1 MVGFTLPWGALP
13 AQQLWALHFHVELCC
28 LHNNGGLY
36 TSMRSSTCTT
46 IVGFRTPWQALH
58 FFEKPTVS
66 HFPSTSPLAVL
77 FQFPLVHDISKSAS
91 VFTQGKD
98 LSCGLH
104 WNHAHAW
111 LCLVWA
117 LVPVRPQALPTT
129 YSHQQPTIHAL
140 YSKTSQVSFSLL
152 IWPTN

>member
-1 MVGFTLPWGALP
+1 MGFTLPWEALP
-13 AQQLWALHFHVELCC
+13 AQQLWALHFHEFC

-46 IVGFRTPWQALH
+46 MVGFTLPWQALH
-58 FFEKPTVS
+58 FLKSPPFPIS
-66 HFPSTSPLAVL
+66 HPPPHS
-77 FQFPLVHDISKSAS
+77 QFSSSSHWFMTSKSAS

-111 LCLVWA
+111 LCLAGPLFQWG
-117 LVPVRPQALPTT
+117 LRLYRPLILTRTNHPCAVFQNLSSEFLTSHLT
-129 YSHQQPTIHAL
+129 Y
-140 YSKTSQVSFSLL
+140 
-152 IWPTN
+152 